1 MYHFLNRPDIFNL
14 PIRLSK
20 EEKESPLKV
29 FSEYFC
35 DYDLCDVRQHLW
47 QFLEIALTAPEDV
60 YSESGDRAT
69 LLAFYERTEELIEA
83 VFIIASQQKAK
94 D

>member
-1 MYHFLNRPDIFNL
+1 MSHFLYRPEIYNL
-14 PIRLSK
+14 PIRLSV
-20 EEKESPLKV
+20 EERENPLNV

-35 DYDLCDVRQHLW
+35 DYELSDARHHLW
-47 QFLEIALTAPEDV
+47 LLLEIALTAPDEV
-60 YSESGDRAT
+60 FSEPTDRAD
-69 LLAFYERTEELIEA
+69 LLAFYKRTEELIEA

>member
-1 MYHFLNRPDIFNL
+1 MSHFYNRQDIYNQ

-20 EEKESPLKV
+20 EEKESPTKV
-29 FSEYFC
+29 FSEYFY

-47 QFLEIALTAPEDV
+47 QFLEIALTA
-60 YSESGDRAT
+60 SEEVFSEHGDRAT

-83 VFIIASQQKAK
+83 AFLISSEQKDK
-94 D
+94 

>member
-1 MYHFLNRPDIFNL
+1 MYHFLNRPDIYNL

-20 EEKESPLKV
+20 KDKEGPVNV

-35 DYDLCDVRQHLW
+35 DYELCDVRQHLW
-47 QFLEIALTAPEDV
+47 LLLEIALTAPDEV
-60 YSESGDRAT
+60 FSEPTDRAD
-69 LLAFYERTEELIEA
+69 LLTFYKRTEELIEA
-83 VFIIASQQKAK
+83 TFIIVSQQKAK